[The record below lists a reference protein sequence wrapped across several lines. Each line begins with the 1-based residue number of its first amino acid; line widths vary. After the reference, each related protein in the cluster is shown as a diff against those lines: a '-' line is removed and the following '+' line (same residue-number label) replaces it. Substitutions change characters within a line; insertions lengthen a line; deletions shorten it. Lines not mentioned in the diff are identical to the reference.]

1 MGLDVLEALAE
12 FPSVLSVLGGMTE
25 MNSRG
30 KEMYFYP
37 VNIGGGVNV

>member
-1 MGLDVLEALAE
+1 MGLGVLEALAK
-12 FPSVLSVLGGMTE
+12 FPSGLSVFGGMTE

-37 VNIGGGVNV
+37 LSTGGEVNV

>member
-12 FPSVLSVLGGMTE
+12 FPSGLSVCGGMTE

-30 KEMYFYP
+30 KEMHSYP
-37 VNIGGGVNV
+37 VSTNGEGNV